1 MADTGDLT
9 TIDGIAAAL
18 NSGQPDTFTTAAQ
31 AFDDASKDITQA
43 GTDATTAVQP
53 IVSGGDGA
61 WQGPAASAFVTVAN
75 KYAQQAQT
83 NGSAIQPYGQALR
96 DAGTALATGQ
106 SDIATYQQQVAT
118 ALQTNGVPWTPEQQQ
133 FINGQAQA
141 ILNKVIQAYQNCGQK
156 LAEIPAE
163 ADAGPGGG
171 GPGGGGPGD
180 GTDPAAGD
188 GTDPAAD
195 PATGDAGTPPPA
207 GGGPTTP
214 DGGAPNS
221 FLTMS
226 PSDGGPGAP
235 SIGRPDGTGPP
246 DAPGG
251 SSSLIYH
258 PGGAPTIPDHHLVD
272 MGHTGVP
279 SLDLSH
285 GGSDPSSLLTSFTP
299 APGMHIVTPT
309 PTASVPSSSVIGPGL
324 PTPGLGMVPMVGVP
338 TRLTGGGFGS
348 ESSGSRGS
356 ALTSSGSEAL
366 GRPAEAAE
374 GLGRTVRGGPGG
386 MAPYLGGAG
395 MGGESR
401 EERKTWLIGDDDWDG
416 ETSAGDGT
424 LGRPQAPNPEG

>member
-1 MADTGDLT
+1 MAEDLN

-43 GTDATTAVQP
+43 GTDATSAVQT
-53 IVSGGDGA
+53 VGGEGA
-61 WQGPAASAFVTVAN
+61 WNGPAAEAFVTMAN

-96 DAGTALATGQ
+96 DAGTALTTGQ
-106 SDIATYQQQVAT
+106 TDIATYQQQVAT
-118 ALQTNGVPWTPEQQQ
+118 ALQTNGVPWTPEQEQY
-133 FINGQAQA
+133 INSQAQA
-141 ILNKVIQAYQNCGQK
+141 ILNKVIQAYRTCGQK

-163 ADAGPGGG
+163 ADARPGGG
-171 GPGGGGPGD
+171 GDGNQGGD
-180 GTDPAAGD
+180 GTDPAAGG

-195 PATGDAGTPPPA
+195 PATADTPAPA
-207 GGGPTTP
+207 DGSPAAPATP
-214 DGGAPNS
+214 DSGAPNS
-221 FLTMS
+221 FLTTS
-226 PSDGGPGAP
+226 SDGAP
-235 SIGRPDGTGPP
+235 SIGRPDGAAVP

-251 SSSLIYH
+251 PSSLIYH
-258 PGGAPTIPDHHLVD
+258 PDTAPTLPDHHLVD

-285 GGSDPSSLLTSFTP
+285 GGSDPNSLLTSFTP
-299 APGMHIVTPT
+299 APGSHIITPA
-309 PTASVPSSSVIGPGL
+309 PSASVPSSSVIGPGL
-324 PTPGLGMVPMVGVP
+324 PSPGLGMVPVVGGVP

-348 ESSGSRGS
+348 AISGSKGS
-356 ALTSSGSEAL
+356 SLTSSGSEAI

-416 ETSAGDGT
+416 ETAAGDGT
-424 LGRPQAPNPEG
+424 LGRPQALNPEG